1 MPAVSIQFYQLGGLL
16 ADAPG
21 WRSCHGSQLN
31 APPVQQ
37 ILSERTAI
45 SEYAAVMVPYQGPT
59 SPVQAVRL
67 IAAEDGVLAVEVSLA
82 DRTDYILSAPDA
94 TERTCGSITLAGR
107 FGCLSVAA
115 DGRPLRA
122 YLLDG
127 TRLAC
132 GDLECALPCG
142 HTHLP
147 VASVADRTLRL
158 ARPVPDDLR
167 SFTECVLVGGTGYD
181 VEEISG
187 DVIRVRDY
195 PVVEGEAV
203 TLLHG
208 RAWTR

>member
-1 MPAVSIQFYQLGGLL
+1 MAPRRLDWPHEGSEEGL
-16 ADAPG
+16 AEG
-21 WRSCHGSQLN
+21 WIGSTKGY
-31 APPVQQ
+31 V
-37 ILSERTAI
+37 
-45 SEYAAVMVPYQGPT
+45 
-59 SPVQAVRL
+59 
-67 IAAEDGVLAVEVSLA
+67 AEDGVLAVEVSLA

-147 VASVADRTLRL
+147 VASVTDRTLRL

-187 DVIRVRDY
+187 DVIRVPERFF
-195 PVVEGEAV
+195 
-203 TLLHG
+203 
-208 RAWTR
+208 